1 MIYGLHK
8 MTWGAYFDPNALG
21 GFFEDAAR
29 AGAKTIEFRPPDA
42 CLAFDAAE
50 IRRVRQLARANGLGM
65 NFCFVYPEGVDMRSP
80 DPEIRRQA
88 TEHLKK
94 GIRVCRELEGREL
107 GGVLYL
113 NWPAVYQGDMI
124 TKEVRRERR
133 LRCLE
138 CLTEAMKT
146 AEELDVPVNLEVI
159 NRYEDYTINTVS
171 EGLAFIGEIASPKC
185 NLLLDVFHMN
195 IEEEDIPAA
204 IRSAAGH
211 IGHFHVSEPN
221 RGIPHHTAR
230 VNWPAIGE
238 ALRSTGYDGSVTIEA
253 VVSFDGPST
262 YNMRLWRDLAQDSSR
277 EERVEAMRRGL
288 EYIRSQFEPQA

>member
-8 MTWGAYFDPNALG
+8 MTWGSYFDPNDLN
-21 GFFEDAAR
+21 GFFADAAR
-29 AGAKTIEFRPPDA
+29 AGAKTIEFRPSDE
-42 CLAFDAAE
+42 CLAFDANA
-50 IRRVRQLARANGLGM
+50 INRVKKLAREYDLGM

-113 NWPAVYQGDMI
+113 NWPANYQGDMI
-124 TKEVRRERR
+124 TKDVRRERQQR
-133 LRCLE
+133 SLE

-146 AEELDVPVNLEVI
+146 AEELDVAVNLEVI
-159 NRYEDYTINTVS
+159 NRYEDYTINTVA
-171 EGLAFIGEIASPKC
+171 EGLAFIDEIGSPKC

-195 IEEEDIPAA
+195 IEEEDILAA
-204 IRSAAGH
+204 IRSAAGK

-221 RGIPHHTAR
+221 RAIPYHTAR
-230 VNWPAIGE
+230 VNWPAIGQ
-238 ALRSTGYDGSVTIEA
+238 ALQSTGYDGSVTIEA

-262 YNMRLWRDLAQDSSR
+262 YNMRLWRDLARDSSR

-288 EYIRSQFEPQA
+288 EYVRSQFEPGK